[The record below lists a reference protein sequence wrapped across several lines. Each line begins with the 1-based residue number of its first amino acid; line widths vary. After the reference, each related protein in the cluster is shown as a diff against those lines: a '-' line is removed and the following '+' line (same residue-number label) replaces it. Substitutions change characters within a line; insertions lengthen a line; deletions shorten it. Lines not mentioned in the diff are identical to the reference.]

1 MNEINQIAPVD
12 RFKIELNSNDIKA
25 RLKNSLK
32 NNWTQFQTSMLELYS
47 GDSYLQKCDPH
58 AVALECVKAATL
70 NLPISKAL
78 GFAYVVP
85 YKNVPIFT
93 IGYKGLIQLAQRTGQ
108 YKTINADVV
117 YDGELVGHDKLS
129 GMIDIS
135 GERTLDNK
143 GKAVPIGYFAY
154 FKLVNG
160 FEKMLYMSKE
170 EVEEWGKKYSPSYS
184 SSYSPWK
191 SEFDKMA
198 LKTCLRRL
206 LSTYGIMTTEMT
218 SALAQDNF
226 ETTPQKRAEEKIR
239 VNANST
245 MIDIDNTP
253 TSVDPE
259 TGEVV
264 KEPKESNIEPQ
275 VDF

>member
-1 MNEINQIAPVD
+1 MNNNQLTPVD
-12 RFKIELNSNDIKA
+12 NFKQVLNSNDIKA

-32 NNWTQFQTSMLELYS
+32 NNWTQFSTSMLDLYS
-47 GDSYLQKCDPH
+47 GDSYLQKCDPY
-58 AVALECVKAATL
+58 AVAIECVKAATL
-70 NLPISKAL
+70 NLPISKSL

-85 YKNVPIFT
+85 YKDVPTFT

-108 YKTINADVV
+108 YRTINADVV
-117 YDGELVGHDKLS
+117 YEGEFAGYDKLS

-135 GERTLDNK
+135 GEKILDEK
-143 GKAVPIGYFAY
+143 GKPVPVGYFAY

-160 FEKMLYMSKE
+160 FEKMLYMTKK
-170 EVEEWGKKYSPSYS
+170 EVEEWRDKYSPSAKS
-184 SSYSPWK
+184 GYSPWK
-191 SEFDKMA
+191 TEFDKMA

-206 LSTYGIMTTEMT
+206 LSTYGIMTTEMC

-226 ETTPQKRAEEKIR
+226 ENNVQKRVEEK
-239 VNANST
+239 VQSNANSVV
-245 MIDIDNTP
+245 IDIDRN
-253 TSVDPE
+253 

-264 KEPKESNIEPQ
+264 EKAVETAPTKPQ